1 MPRLDLIG
9 VIVSDLNRSVDFY
22 RRLGLEFPDDPDPE
36 GHGHVEATLPG
47 GLRFALDTEETV
59 RSFDPDW
66 QPPSEGHRMAIAFLC
81 QSPNDVDRVHR
92 ELLDA
97 GANNH
102 KDPWDAVWGQR
113 YAQVTDPDGN
123 FLDLFAPLPT

>member
-66 QPPSEGHRMAIAFLC
+66 RPPEGGPRMAIAFLC
-81 QSPNDVDRVHR
+81 ESPNDVDRVHR
-92 ELLDA
+92 ELLSA

-123 FLDLFAPLPT
+123 YLDLFAPLPA